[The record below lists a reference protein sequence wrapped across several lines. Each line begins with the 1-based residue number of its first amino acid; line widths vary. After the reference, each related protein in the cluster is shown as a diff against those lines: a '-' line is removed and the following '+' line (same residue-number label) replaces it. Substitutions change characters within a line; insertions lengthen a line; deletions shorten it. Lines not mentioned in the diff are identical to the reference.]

1 MNPCDNIKPNQITQ
15 ENLPIARSLMAQI
28 VKKSPAV
35 QETWVRKI
43 RLPGEGNNL
52 VTAVRW
58 KAERW
63 DREEGRKGT
72 LGTGTCC
79 ADDSVFCW
87 VLLFSSGQT
96 RHMNVLLVKGSEAK
110 QVCNWE
116 VLPNLG
122 ETGRALGYWGLESMV
137 SRYCSQMTP
146 EMRLLWL
153 REDLHLLRGVATSHC
168 TVFEP
173 RLPGLMPD
181 H

>member
-1 MNPCDNIKPNQITQ
+1 M
-15 ENLPIARSLMAQI
+15 
-28 VKKSPAV
+28 VKHLRAV

-43 RLPGEGNNL
+43 RLPGEGNNF
-52 VTAVRW
+52 VTAVQW
-58 KAERW
+58 EAERW

-153 REDLHLLRGVATSHC
+153 REVHHYLYISSQNCWAVPLKLRKLGSKMISWGIVSILIYFHMVLSFSDLS
-168 TVFEP
+168 
-173 RLPGLMPD
+173 
-181 H
+181 